1 MGFAVGETVGQ
12 FEIVEYIGQGGMA
25 TIYKAHQT
33 NLDRFVA
40 LKVIHPVLK
49 DDQAFLNRL
58 KREASIIAK
67 LNHPNIVT
75 VYDFSE
81 FEGIPFLVL
90 RFIDGKTLKAVLQQ
104 QRLGTTQILKIIRPV
119 ADALSYAHSR
129 GVLHRDVKPS
139 NILIDNEGHVYLTDF
154 GLARIAHSS
163 ESTSSHDMMIGSPH
177 YLSPEQAKSES
188 SDARTDIYSLGI
200 VLFEM
205 FTGQVPFSAD
215 TPYGTILAQINQAPP
230 SPRSINPKV
239 PPAVEQVILKALAKD
254 PKDRYA
260 SVRDMMRALEN
271 AARGPKNAPE
281 EDAAPIPLVDYKPA
295 RTLPLPD
302 SLTDVGKQI
311 KTAAVSLSNTT
322 ANKRPSWV
330 FLVGALVTLTII
342 FLCLLGA
349 TLLAIRFPSFQA
361 GGTTFKTGTQTV
373 SIAGIVAT
381 PRIPAGSATETSAP
395 ASPPAII
402 EVTATPAPPT
412 PTRGVTASPPSTSS
426 TRPPAPAAADAP
438 KGKIVYSVATG
449 DQAEQHSIWVA
460 NADGSNAHKVIDLA
474 MWPSLSPDGKL
485 IAYYRIKDEGIYVAN
500 IDGGDPHKILVG
512 ETCCVQWSRDSKH
525 LMYVAGK
532 LKSGDTRV
540 KLVNPD
546 GSNVTELTLSAA
558 PYNPAWSPDGNRI
571 AYAACNASDKNVCG
585 IIVYDLSTKESKMIT
600 TDGGGAPQWSP
611 RGDKIVYRAG
621 NPNIFVVNPD
631 GTGLKQ
637 LTSGKSNDG
646 QPVWSNDGNFVF
658 WRSDQDGK
666 GWAIY
671 VMRADG
677 SDKRLVINNTPPD
690 GDRWGYESLSTGP

>member
-25 TIYKAHQT
+25 TIFKAHQT

-177 YLSPEQAKSES
+177 YLSPEQAKSEA

-205 FTGQVPFSAD
+205 FTGQVPFSAE
-215 TPYGTILAQINQAPP
+215 TPYGTILAQINQPP
-230 SPRSINPKV
+230 PAPRSINPKV
-239 PPAVEQVILKALAKD
+239 PPAVEQVIVKALAKD

-260 SVRDMMRALEN
+260 SIRDMMRALEN
-271 AARGPKNAPE
+271 AARGPKNVPE
-281 EDAAPIPLVDYKPA
+281 EDAAPIPLIDYKPA

-302 SLTDVGKQI
+302 SLSDMGKQI
-311 KTAAVSLSNTT
+311 KTAAASLGSGNAKT
-322 ANKRPSWV
+322 NRRGV
-330 FLVGALVTLTII
+330 LVAAALLAVLVI
-342 FLCLLGA
+342 FLCLFGA
-349 TLLAIRFPSFQA
+349 TLLAVQAPPFQA
-361 GGTTFKTGTQTV
+361 AKTPPKTGTQTLV
-373 SIAGIVAT
+373 AVIVAT
-381 PRIPAGSATETSAP
+381 PTISAGAATDTPAPVVSAP
-395 ASPPAII
+395 TSPLATTAPPTAIRASTA
-402 EVTATPAPPT
+402 TATPAN
-412 PTRGVTASPPSTSS
+412 SP
-426 TRPPAPAAADAP
+426 TRPPAPPAADAP
-438 KGKIVYSVATG
+438 KGKIAYSVSTG

-474 MWPSLSPDGKL
+474 LWPSFSPDGKQ
-485 IAYYRIKDEGIYVAN
+485 IAYYRIKDEGIYTAN
-500 IDGGDPHKILVG
+500 SDGGDVQKVLVG

-525 LMYVAGK
+525 LMYVLGK
-532 LKSGDTRV
+532 LKSGDTRI
-540 KLVNPD
+540 KIVNPD
-546 GSNVTELTLSAA
+546 GTNPSELSLGPS
-558 PYNPAWSPDGNRI
+558 PFNPSWSPDGTRI

-585 IIVYDLSTKESKMIT
+585 IIVYDLTTKESKMIT

-621 NPNIFVVNPD
+621 NPNVFVVNPD
-631 GTGLKQ
+631 GSGLKQ
-637 LTSGKSNDG
+637 LTFGKSNDG
-646 QPVWSNDGNFVF
+646 QPAWSNDGNFIF

-677 SDKRLVINNTPPD
+677 TDKHLIINNTPPD

>member
-12 FEIVEYIGQGGMA
+12 YEIVEYLGQGGMA

-33 NLDRFVA
+33 TLDRFVA

-81 FEGIPFLVL
+81 FDGMPFLVL

-104 QRLGTTQILKIIRPV
+104 QKLGTTQILRIIRPV

-177 YLSPEQAKSES
+177 YLSPEQAKSEPA
-188 SDARTDIYSLGI
+188 DARTDIYSLGI

-215 TPYGTILAQINQAPP
+215 TPYGTILEQINQPPP

-239 PPAVEQVILKALAKD
+239 PPAVDQVILKALAKE
-254 PKDRYA
+254 PKNRYA

-281 EDAAPIPLVDYKPA
+281 EEAAPIPLIDYKPA
-295 RTLPLPD
+295 RTLPLPN
-302 SLTDVGKQI
+302 SLSDMGKQI
-311 KTAAVSLSNTT
+311 KTAAASLGSGDTNRNQ
-322 ANKRPSWV
+322 AW
-330 FLVGALVTLTII
+330 LVI
-342 FLCLLGA
+342 GA
-349 TLLAIRFPSFQA
+349 TLLALLVIFLCLFGATLLVIKSPPFQA
-361 GGTTFKTGTQTV
+361 AGTPPKNGTQTAFAAIIL
-373 SIAGIVAT
+373 STPSGSAGIATDTLVPAAGAT
-381 PRIPAGSATETSAP
+381 PALPT
-395 ASPPAII
+395 AIRPVS
-402 EVTATPAPPT
+402 VTATTANSPARTPVPP
-412 PTRGVTASPPSTSS
+412 
-426 TRPPAPAAADAP
+426 AADAP
-438 KGKIVYSVATG
+438 KGRIVYGVATG
-449 DQAEQHSIWVA
+449 DLAEQHSIWVA
-460 NADGSNAHKVIDLA
+460 NADGSNPYKAFDLA
-474 MWPSLSPDGKL
+474 LWPSLSPDGKQ
-485 IAYYRIKDEGIYVAN
+485 IAFYRLKDEGIYVAN
-500 IDGGDPHKILVG
+500 IDGGELHRILVG

-532 LKSGDTRV
+532 LKSGDTHV
-540 KLVNPD
+540 KIVNPD
-546 GSNVTELTLSAA
+546 GSNSTELTLNAA
-558 PYNPAWSPDGNRI
+558 PYNPAWSPDGTKI
-571 AYAACNASDKNVCG
+571 VYAACDQADKNKCG
-585 IIVYDLSTKESKMIT
+585 LFVYDMQSKVSKMIT

-621 NPNIFVVNPD
+621 NPNVFVVNPD
-631 GTGLKQ
+631 GSGLKQ
-637 LTSGKSNDG
+637 LTFGKSNDG
-646 QPVWSNDGNFVF
+646 QPAWSNDGNFIF

-677 SDKRLVINNTPPD
+677 SDKHLVINNAPPD
-690 GDRWGYESLSTGP
+690 GERWGYESLSTGP

>member
-12 FEIVEYIGQGGMA
+12 FEIVEYLGQGGMA

-33 NLDRFVA
+33 TLDRFVA

-49 DDQAFLNRL
+49 DDQAFLDRL

-81 FEGIPFLVL
+81 FEGMPFLVL
-90 RFIDGKTLKAVLQQ
+90 RYIDGKTLKAVLQQ
-104 QRLGTTQILKIIRPV
+104 QRLGTNQILKIIRPV

-154 GLARIAHSS
+154 GLARIAYSS
-163 ESTSSHDMMIGSPH
+163 ESTSSHEMMIGSPH
-177 YLSPEQAKSES
+177 YLSPEQAKSEKA
-188 SDARTDIYSLGI
+188 DARTDIYSLGI

-205 FTGQVPFSAD
+205 FTGQVPFSSE
-215 TPYGTILAQINQAPP
+215 TPYGTILAQINQTPP

-239 PPAVEQVILKALAKD
+239 PPAVEQVILKALAKE

-281 EDAAPIPLVDYKPA
+281 EDSAPIPLIDYKPA

-302 SLTDVGKQI
+302 SLSDMGNQI
-311 KTAAVSLSNTT
+311 KTAAASLGGGDT
-322 ANKRPSWV
+322 KRSQRWV
-330 FLVGALVTLTII
+330 LIAAGLLALLVI
-342 FLCLLGA
+342 FLCLFGA
-349 TLLAIRFPSFQA
+349 TLLAIKAPPFQA
-361 GGTTFKTGTQTV
+361 AGTPLKAGTPTFVAAAVATAQPTSARVATETLAPV
-373 SIAGIVAT
+373 IVAT
-381 PRIPAGSATETSAP
+381 PTS
-395 ASPPAII
+395 
-402 EVTATPAPPT
+402 PT
-412 PTRGVTASPPSTSS
+412 PVRASTITGTLANSP
-426 TRPPAPAAADAP
+426 TRPPAPPAADAP

-449 DQAEQHSIWVA
+449 DLAEQHSIWVA
-460 NADGSNAHKVIDLA
+460 NADGSNAYKAIDLA
-474 MWPSLSPDGKL
+474 LWPSLSPDGKQ
-485 IAYYRIKDEGIYVAN
+485 IAFYRIKDEGIYVAN
-500 IDGGDPHKILVG
+500 ADGGDVHKILPN

-525 LMYVAGK
+525 LILVQGK
-532 LKSGDTRV
+532 LKAGDTHV
-540 KLVNPD
+540 KIINPD
-546 GSNVTELTLSAA
+546 GTNAVELQLGVS
-558 PYNPAWSPDGNRI
+558 PYNPAWSPDGSKI
-571 AYAACNASDKNVCG
+571 VYAACDQADRNKCG
-585 IIVYDLSTKESKMIT
+585 LFVYDMESKASKMIT

-621 NPNIFVVNPD
+621 NPNVFVVNPD
-631 GTGLKQ
+631 GSGIKQ

-646 QPVWSNDGNFVF
+646 QPVWSNDGNFIF

-677 SDKRLVINNTPPD
+677 SDKHLVLNNTPPD
-690 GDRWGYESLSTGP
+690 GDRWGYESLSAGP